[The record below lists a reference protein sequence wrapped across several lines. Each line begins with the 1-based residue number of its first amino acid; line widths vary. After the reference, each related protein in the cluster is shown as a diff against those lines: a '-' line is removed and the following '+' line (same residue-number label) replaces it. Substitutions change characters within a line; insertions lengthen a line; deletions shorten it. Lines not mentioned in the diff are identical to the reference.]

1 MPNERVQTQAPVS
14 STPGEV
20 YPLWVNDEWY
30 IPVAA
35 DGCAVGQ
42 CGEGA
47 LGFIIQLL
55 STSRKGGMMA
65 LKIPRMVAETHRENA
80 YISELLLQERNAMH
94 QIFTH
99 DEDERG
105 IDIAGLL
112 PANPTFNPL
121 RAPLTIHELRNEA
134 RAWDGALVFVRYE
147 KGHNPYFCLVK
158 PDGEEPYPPQAKAP
172 QLTQAHFEAIREK
185 SVGQTMSA
193 PARDWSQVVF
203 VSQPDEQPQSAKR
216 SVADAPLTFNITEA
230 LSPAQIASA
239 TTWYTCLPSVGYTWA
254 PHTLQEAIGLGSRGV
269 TWSLNQHLQ
278 LIENI
283 CNGVQVLH
291 AKGMLHADIRPA
303 NIVHLRDPKNPERYY
318 LSDYGSF
325 ATTNVFPV
333 QRQGANPSGQ
343 SIIGPV
349 VEGERTSAFYAP
361 ERQTGR
367 ERETADTVIII
378 PLQNSENYY
387 ILVGWKSEFKALD
400 LLDGRAQPSISADEY
415 MDFIQQRREQQSK
428 KKTPTTSLDKGDR
441 IQLRDYVFELAEREE
456 ILDNMQL
463 FECHKV
469 FWTVYHSKI
478 VINENK
484 PFDKC
489 FAFPIPRIIEL
500 PQWSAATDLYSVGV
514 LCLYSVYSDSRNQ
527 PEKPFMQTNGA
538 PDNTQPPALALE
550 STATEDPVAQQPWE
564 QFGNSSTTVETDN
577 GPSTLPSQPII
588 RQTEKEQNWSA
599 TDKLD
604 EGFEAMLTYL
614 ADESLFNAVWPK
626 IEWLR
631 HQIEKKL
638 AQTGQWTAESLATT
652 VFEPNPK
659 LRESSVDNPAVYE
672 ELIRPTHSYP
682 AGTRTLRS
690 EAEAVISQIT
700 STVPGIEH
708 LLRLLREQQESGRQ
722 DSRVP
727 ATHRYQLG
735 PFIFFIHFVL
745 RCLHRQASMDTDK
758 QKWKDEEWQGEKWM
772 TGPFCQDRH
781 ESPARGAINEALTR
795 LKQIRTIIDSGAL
808 KGLWTDKIAKYD
820 LRPENEI
827 RRELADLQSREKN
840 WIENQAQFD
849 HEKKQLQA
857 EIDQLKRTSAH
868 AHEVTIQSVN
878 KGLERLQTANR
889 FELISNRQTVI
900 DEIARY
906 FLEVSSTYAK
916 KE

>member
-1 MPNERVQTQAPVS
+1 MSNERVHPQALIAP
-14 STPGEV
+14 TTAEV
-20 YPLWVNDEWY
+20 YPLWINDEWY

-35 DGCAVGQ
+35 DGCVVGQ

-47 LGFIIQLL
+47 LGFIIQLH

-121 RAPLTIHELRNEA
+121 RAPLTIHELRNDA
-134 RAWDGALVFVRYE
+134 RDWDGALILVRYE

-158 PDGEEPYPPQAKAP
+158 PDREASYPPQAKAP
-172 QLTQAHFEAIREK
+172 KLSHAYFETIREK
-185 SVGQTMSA
+185 SVGQTLGA
-193 PARDWSQVVF
+193 LARDWSQVVF
-203 VSQPDEQPQSAKR
+203 ITHTDEQQSTQK
-216 SVADAPLTFNITEA
+216 VALSEPNAFNITEA
-230 LSPAQIASA
+230 LSPAQTAS
-239 TTWYTCLPSVGYTWA
+239 TITWYTCLPSVGYTWA

-269 TWSLNQHLQ
+269 AWSLNQHLQ

-283 CNGVQVLH
+283 CNGIQVLH

-333 QRQGANPSGQ
+333 QRQGTDPSGQ

-367 ERETADTVIII
+367 ERETADTAIVI

-387 ILVGWKSEFKALD
+387 ILVGWKSEFKTLN
-400 LLDGRAQPSISADEY
+400 LLDGRAQPNLTADEF

-463 FECHKV
+463 FECHNV

-500 PQWSAATDLYSVGV
+500 PQWSAATDLYSLGV

-527 PEKPFMQTNGA
+527 PERFVPAIDLSDQQ
-538 PDNTQPPALALE
+538 QPL
-550 STATEDPVAQQPWE
+550 ATEMETAAIEDTVDLKPWE
-564 QFGNSSTTVETDN
+564 QFGNLSANGGADN
-577 GPSTLPSQPII
+577 APSIRPTQPLI

-659 LRESSVDNPAVYE
+659 LRDSSGDNPAFYE
-672 ELIRPTHSYP
+672 DLVRPNSNYQ
-682 AGTRTLRS
+682 AGKRTLRS

-708 LLRLLREQQESGRQ
+708 LLRLLREQQEGEQLDPTPS
-722 DSRVP
+722 
-727 ATHRYQLG
+727 THRYQLG

-772 TGPFCQDRH
+772 TVPFCQDRH
-781 ESPARGAINEALTR
+781 EPAGRGAINEALLR
-795 LKQIRTIIDSGAL
+795 LKQIRAMIDSGAL

-827 RRELADLQSREKN
+827 RRELADLQSREKL
-840 WIENQAQFD
+840 WIENRTQFD
-849 HEKKQLQA
+849 NEKKQLQT
-857 EIDQLKRTSAH
+857 EIDHLKRAFTQAQ
-868 AHEVTIQSVN
+868 EVTIQSVN
-878 KGLERLQTANR
+878 KALERLQSANR
-889 FELISNRQTVI
+889 LELLSNRQTVI
-900 DEIARY
+900 EEIARY
-906 FLEVSSTYAK
+906 FLDASSTYAK